1 MGHPFSRPPPCPTHQ
16 ADSPGTEQNQSQ
28 RFRHRFDYQTI
39 GIPLRYELDTLRS
52 KCGVDAQRGRSRKR
66 SLPGEDRKEFAGSG
80 HESIP
85 INDVQVRLWRQN
97 QIAVGIQ
104 VRWVGDDVQLAVVV
118 GRIAGARPAD
128 VEFRASTANLRV
140 PVLGVYAGAVAC
152 RKSAREV
159 DLARSLSS
167 AALEKHIEGQPVA
180 RCRRRAL
187 HIAKV

>member
-1 MGHPFSRPPPCPTHQ
+1 MLREAVPESVPSQ
-16 ADSPGTEQNQSQ
+16 ARTVKNSP
-28 RFRHRFDYQTI
+28 
-39 GIPLRYELDTLRS
+39 
-52 KCGVDAQRGRSRKR
+52 
-66 SLPGEDRKEFAGSG
+66 GSG

-140 PVLGVYAGAVAC
+140 PVLVPCQLLIDG
-152 RKSAREV
+152 
-159 DLARSLSS
+159 
-167 AALEKHIEGQPVA
+167 
-180 RCRRRAL
+180 
-187 HIAKV
+187 